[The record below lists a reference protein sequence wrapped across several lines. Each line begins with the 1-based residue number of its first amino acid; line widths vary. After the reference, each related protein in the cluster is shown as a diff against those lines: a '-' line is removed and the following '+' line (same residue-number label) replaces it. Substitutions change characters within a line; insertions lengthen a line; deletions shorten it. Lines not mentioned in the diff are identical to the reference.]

1 MGLGV
6 KPNVVN
12 FTLPFD
18 CADERINVPPTLTV
32 DPPISSVGVVGGT
45 VTLSVRSSSDI
56 SINSP
61 SLVTRV
67 TNTSLGKDGITTT
80 TIKVDVPRQ
89 DGIEEYSGQR
99 WNLQLI

>member
-1 MGLGV
+1 M
-6 KPNVVN
+6 P
-12 FTLPFD
+12 
-18 CADERINVPPTLTV
+18 
-32 DPPISSVGVVGGT
+32 VGGT

-80 TIKVDVPRQ
+80 TIKVDVPKQ
-89 DGIEEYSGQR
+89 DGIEEYSGQKGFEFTINITNR
-99 WNLQLI
+99 TSSVNDNKPR